1 MVETIFFSK
10 TKRVI
15 PREEAR
21 WEYQEGKKQANLP
34 KPKPQGITTFFNP
47 LSPNIHIQIL
57 QTDLYTFPS

>member
-34 KPKPQGITTFFNP
+34 KPKPQGITTFLKEP
-47 LSPNIHIQIL
+47 APEYQ
-57 QTDLYTFPS
+57 

>member
-34 KPKPQGITTFFNP
+34 KPKPQGITTFLKEKRIF
-47 LSPNIHIQIL
+47 IL
-57 QTDLYTFPS
+57 PGISFAPEYQ

>member
-34 KPKPQGITTFFNP
+34 KPKPLGIQP
-47 LSPNIHIQIL
+47 LLFKEKRIFIL
-57 QTDLYTFPS
+57 PGISFAPEYQ

>member
-34 KPKPQGITTFFNP
+34 KPKPLGITTFFKEKR
-47 LSPNIHIQIL
+47 IFI
-57 QTDLYTFPS
+57 FPGISFAPA

>member
-34 KPKPQGITTFFNP
+34 KPKPQGITTF
-47 LSPNIHIQIL
+47 LTL
-57 QTDLYTFPS
+57 